1 MNGATA
7 PMLDACVMLFPFPL
21 VRKNFSARIA
31 GSNFQSQLLQSS

>member
-21 VRKNFSARIA
+21 VRKNFFARTPA
-31 GSNFQSQLLQSS
+31 